1 MTVLQAAAQAVA
13 QLSIFDLTDFENNGT
28 VKKFEHAESVIAGSF
43 NSFGVRFVFLMF
55 SVSENIEFL
64 SQQLSEQW
72 SQKANDRREAW
83 KKDKAR
89 MDQLNKALNKVSR
102 LVTNK
107 QAKFLMT
114 MRSPRAAVRPS

>member
-55 SVSENIEFL
+55 SFSENIEFF
-64 SQQLSEQW
+64 SHNSYP
-72 SQKANDRREAW
+72 SNGHRRQMTEG
-83 KKDKAR
+83 KRGKRIK
-89 MDQLNKALNKVSR
+89 
-102 LVTNK
+102 LVWTN
-107 QAKFLMT
+107 
-114 MRSPRAAVRPS
+114 